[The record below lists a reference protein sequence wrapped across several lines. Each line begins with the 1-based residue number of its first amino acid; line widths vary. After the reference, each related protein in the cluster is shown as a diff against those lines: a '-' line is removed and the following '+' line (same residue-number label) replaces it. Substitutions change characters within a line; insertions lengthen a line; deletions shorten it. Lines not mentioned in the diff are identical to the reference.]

1 MGHLLKTPI
10 LNTATVL
17 FTFKR
22 YFRIKD
28 KSYLVFQSSI
38 INQHWAEI
46 TTQNIQDITLYIPL
60 YNVISWKFCVFMLA
74 LCQLITCVTYCIF
87 DMKRCE
93 SFLLIK
99 NGAPKLKQLALLK
112 FLFLLLNYIMSIAHN
127 SSSSLST
134 LVLQDLQLIWAV
146 LMITQRVK
154 RLLSTVRSYI
164 TPTDFI
170 KLSNLLIKE
179 GSHKWY
185 ATLTTLAIVWALWS
199 FKIFIWFYIY
209 IYIYINI
216 YIYIY
221 IYIHI
226 YIYI

>member
-1 MGHLLKTPI
+1 MGNLLKTPI
-10 LNTATVL
+10 SNTATAL

-46 TTQNIQDITLYIPL
+46 TTQDIQDITLYIPL

-74 LCQLITCVTYCIF
+74 LCQLINYFTYSIF
-87 DMKRCE
+87 DMKRCK
-93 SFLLIK
+93 SFLLFK

-112 FLFLLLNYIMSIAHN
+112 FLFLLLNYIISIAHN

-154 RLLSTVRSYI
+154 RLLSTVWSHM
-164 TPTDFI
+164 TPTNFV

-179 GSHKWY
+179 GSHKRH
-185 ATLTTLAIVWALWS
+185 ATLTTLAIVWTSLDTLVLQDLYL
-199 FKIFIWFYIY
+199 IW
-209 IYIYINI
+209 

-221 IYIHI
+221 IYIHT
-226 YIYI
+226 